1 MGMKWSKDDMPL
13 LVVEEGGY
21 EGVRRIA
28 GKVAEDIGKVLGA
41 APEVTDLKGL
51 SEKRA
56 TCIILCATLGKSLC
70 WRSWRI
76 GGLRT
81 SRGL

>member
-41 APEVTDLKGL
+41 APEVTDLKGHL
-51 SEKRA
+51 HYLVRHS
-56 TCIILCATLGKSLC
+56 GKKPSA
-70 WRSWRI
+70 
-76 GGLRT
+76 GGA
-81 SRGL
+81 GE